1 MCALLT
7 GAVLNIMLDPFFIY
21 VLNLG
26 IIGAAVATAISQAVS
41 TLVYLG
47 YVLTKKVSSASI
59 LKNAVFPDKHYQ
71 KF

>member
-1 MCALLT
+1 MNNIVTSEGRCEDYDCALLT

-47 YVLTKKVSSASI
+47 YVLTKKC
-59 LKNAVFPDKHYQ
+59 LQLPF
-71 KF
+71 